1 MYGWEIVWPDPIGS
15 AASSYARRRRLGGT
29 NASRGTRSIASR
41 TLVSAMSRPRSCSS
55 TILRSRISGCA
66 GIRRSLDPEV
76 PEDERR
82 DAGDLPRRFLGAH
95 GEHGDERV
103 AVQQRA
109 VRAAARVVAA
119 AEIGELD
126 APRRGDEHVAGVR
139 ARERPARTDPPAV
152 GICTEPELAAV
163 PQGDGGAVFMNRAM

>member
-15 AASSYARRRRLGGT
+15 AASSYARRRRSGGT

-76 PEDERR
+76 P
-82 DAGDLPRRFLGAH
+82 
-95 GEHGDERV
+95 GDERV

-163 PQGDGGAVFMNRAM
+163 PQGDGGAVFHEQGDVDSVLL